1 MPRVV
6 LVVGPVGGLT
16 NHYRGLANEAAAEA
30 SAAGAE
36 VTKVY
41 SPNATW
47 SAVETRIDG
56 ASIVVY
62 LGTATAGRA
71 RTATPSTRRP
81 RTGSG

>member
-6 LVVGPVGGLT
+6 LIVGPVGSLT
-16 NHYRGLANEAAAEA
+16 SMYRQLANAAAVEA
-30 SAAGAE
+30 SAAGAD

-47 SAVETRIDG
+47 SAVKRATNG

-62 LGTATAGRA
+62 LGHGN
-71 RTATPSTRRP
+71 
-81 RTGSG
+81 G